1 MRARDIVRE
10 GERERDRKGGRE
22 GKRERVRERE
32 GKREGD
38 REREKRKERGGR
50 ETGREKRRERE
61 GEEGEKE
68 RKKDGKEGRKQA
80 SSLQCRN
87 GTGKRDSGERNA
99 TEQPKVNQYFLGP
112 GPGKNQSS
120 SCWPVP
126 SDRQPEHPHTLA
138 REHCLVVLS
147 PRASG

>member
-10 GERERDRKGGRE
+10 REREREKRRKRGE
-22 GKRERVRERE
+22 E
-32 GKREGD
+32 REGD
-38 REREKRKERGGR
+38 REREKRRERGGR
-50 ETGREKRRERE
+50 ETGRERKGRE

-68 RKKDGKEGRKQA
+68 RKKDGKKGRKQA

-120 SCWPVP
+120 SSWPVP
-126 SDRQPEHPHTLA
+126 SDRQPEHPHSLA